1 METINV
7 VKSTDKLFKL
17 LEKTNNKKKLIA
29 S

>member
-17 LEKTNNKKKLIA
+17 LKKTNKKKKLIA